1 MKKMTR
7 FLPFILV
14 ILFFAQCSNNVVAP
28 DRQDINR
35 ELSTLEKRLVTSGNS
50 FGLDLFK
57 QVNADQAGQNVFIS
71 PLSVSMALGMTLNGA
86 NAATRD
92 SMAKTLGFAA
102 MSAQDINESYQSL
115 MGLLT
120 QIDPGV
126 TMQIANSI
134 WHRSTFAVEQS
145 FIDVNRLY
153 FNAVVRGLDFTNP
166 TAPTTINTWVQEA
179 TNGKIE
185 GIVDPPIPPETM
197 MFLINAV
204 YYKGTW
210 TYEFK
215 KTDTRNAFFTL
226 SGGTQKLVPMMN
238 QSGNHRVASTSTAD
252 ALDLPYGTDRF
263 SMMILLPPAGV
274 SVEGFVSSLDEAGL
288 ALISEGLRGRE
299 IDIAVPKF
307 RLEYKNS
314 LKPMLKRMGMSLA
327 FSDFA
332 DFSKINPNVPLCITD
347 VKHKTFVE
355 VNEEGTEA
363 AAVTS
368 VEIGVTSIG
377 SSFRVD
383 RPFVFMIR
391 ENKSGAIL
399 FIGKIVDPS

>member
-1 MKKMTR
+1 MKTTTR

-14 ILFFAQCSNNVVAP
+14 FSFFACRNNNVVEP
-28 DRQDINR
+28 GQQDINR
-35 ELSTLEKRLVTSGNS
+35 ELTTLEKRIVSSGNS

-92 SMAKTLGFAA
+92 SMQKTLGFTG
-102 MSAQDINESYQSL
+102 MSDQDINESYQSL
-115 MGLLT
+115 IGLLT

-134 WHRSTFAVEQS
+134 WHRNSFAVQQS
-145 FIDVNRLY
+145 FINTNQLY
-153 FNAVVRGLDFTNP
+153 FNAIVRGLDFANP
-166 TAPTTINTWVQEA
+166 TAPTTINTWVREA
-179 TNGKIE
+179 TNGKID

-215 KTDTRNAFFTL
+215 KTDTHDSYFTL
-226 SGGTQKLVPMMN
+226 SDGTQKLVPMMT
-238 QSGNHRVASTSTAD
+238 QTGKHRTAATTAAV

-263 SMMILLPPAGV
+263 SMMILLPLSGENIE
-274 SVEGFVSSLDEAGL
+274 SFVSSLNEA
-288 ALISEGLRGRE
+288 ALTQISEGFVESE

-307 RLEYKNS
+307 KLEYKNS
-314 LKPMLKRMGMSLA
+314 LKPMLARMGMSLA

-332 DFSKINPNVPLCITD
+332 DFSKINPSLSLCITD
-347 VKHKTFVE
+347 VKHKSYVE

-368 VEIGVTSIG
+368 VEVGVTSIG

-383 RPFVFMIR
+383 RPFVFLIR
-391 ENKSGAIL
+391 EKKSGTIL
-399 FIGKIVDPS
+399 FVGKVVDPS